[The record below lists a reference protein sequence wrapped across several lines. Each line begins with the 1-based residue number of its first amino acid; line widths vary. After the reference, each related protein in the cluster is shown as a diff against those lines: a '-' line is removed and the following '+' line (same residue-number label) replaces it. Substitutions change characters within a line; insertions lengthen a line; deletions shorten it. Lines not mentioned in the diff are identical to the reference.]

1 MTRDEIETFK
11 VVLKAKEAAMTH
23 ILRNREGITIEKSA
37 DELDEVDQASERDI
51 AVHNLDR
58 ESQALRHIR
67 RALRRIDEGDFGECA
82 NCGEEISR
90 KRLAALPWAALCLQC
105 QEAVERSKG
114 TVSVIRAPWL
124 PDAA

>member
-1 MTRDEIETFK
+1 MTRNEIETFR
-11 VVLKAKEAAMTH
+11 VVLKAKEAAMTQM
-23 ILRNREGITIEKSA
+23 LRNREGITVERSA
-37 DELDEVDQASERDI
+37 DELDEVDRACERDI

-58 ESQALRHIR
+58 ESQALRNIR
-67 RALRRIDEGDFGECA
+67 RALQRIDEGDFRECA

-90 KRLAALPWAALCLQC
+90 KRLGALPWAALCLPC
-105 QEAVERSKG
+105 QEALERSKG